1 MNKIDCVKFRD
12 DKLARLKSEVEEMDN
27 KPALLV
33 VQVGDNPASN
43 KYVANKVK
51 RCEETGIECTVLKLD
66 ESITEEE
73 LINTVRFNQYDYSA
87 IIVQEPL
94 PKHINSKKVNKYVM
108 PKRDCDGLT
117 MANIGSLHN
126 QNNKLTPA
134 TPQGVVDMFDYYN
147 VDLTGKE
154 VLIVGRSILVGRP
167 LAELMLQKD
176 ATVTVAH
183 SKTKNLQ
190 EKISSGRYDII
201 VACIGQAK
209 FLKNAKAEYLI
220 DVGINF
226 MDGKMCGDFDI
237 ESAICN
243 YYTSVPQGVGQ
254 LTVATVVENVIKCH
268 KLQMGE

>member
-12 DKLARLKSEVEEMDN
+12 DKLSSLKSEVEEMKT
-27 KPALLV
+27 KPSLLV
-33 VQVGDNPASN
+33 IQVGDNPASN
-43 KYVANKVK
+43 KYISNKVK
-51 RCEETGIECTVLKLD
+51 RCEETGIECIVCKLD
-66 ESITEEE
+66 ENIKESE
-73 LINTVRFNQYDYSA
+73 LIDIIKNVQCEYSA
-87 IIVQEPL
+87 VIVQEPL
-94 PKHINSKKVNKYVM
+94 PKHINSKNVNKYIHPM
-108 PKRDCDGLT
+108 RDCDGLT
-117 MANIGSLHN
+117 MGNIGTLHN
-126 QNNKLTPA
+126 QQNRITPA

-154 VLIVGRSILVGRP
+154 ILIVGRSILVGRP

-183 SKTKNLQ
+183 SKTKDLQ

-237 ESAICN
+237 ESATCD
-243 YYTSVPQGVGQ
+243 YYTSVPNGVGV
-254 LTVATVVENVIKCH
+254 LTQATIVENVIKCH
-268 KLQMGE
+268 KLQQI